1 MTPKEKALEL
11 VSKFC
16 GISLRLSTLNVIVD
30 GIRVRL
36 AKDSSLFLVD
46 EIINSHQLENYF
58 EKKEINSLEST
69 SDDTYIYENIMNY
82 WGKVK
87 QEIEKL

>member
-11 VSKFC
+11 ISKFC
-16 GISLRLSTLNVIVD
+16 GISLRLSTLDVIVD

-46 EIINSHQLENYF
+46 EIINQLTTIQQAPNNKEAFNYWL
-58 EKKEINSLEST
+58 EVKEEIN
-69 SDDTYIYENIMNY
+69 
-82 WGKVK
+82 
-87 QEIEKL
+87 KL